1 VPTLRAHA
9 ETTGTTA
16 AVTTTMPTGWAAGD
30 ALLLFVGIDSITVTM
45 SAGPS
50 GWGTPLEGPFTN
62 TDSERCWLY
71 GKTAQAGDT
80 APGMTLSG
88 AVGWQATIAAVQ
100 DADTV
105 DPWDGS
111 SSIGAAAGATYAI
124 PSFSTTNPGTL
135 LCEFAYQST
144 SAAGAWT
151 TSPGTSGTA
160 VGSGEITWGTTA
172 GATPGTPTAT
182 NPSNALFGA
191 GNTVATADFQTTA
204 QGLLIAATP
213 SAAGVSV
220 TPNVVVFQSLD

>member
-151 TSPGTSGTA
+151 TSPGTATKRYD
-160 VGSGEITWGTTA
+160 VGATIGARFSQLAYADETLAAA
-172 GATPGTPTAT
+172 GATGTRTWGA
-182 NPSNALFGA
+182 NSGSGA
-191 GNTVATADFQTTA
+191 GLAMVAVNPVLAGA
-204 QGLLIAATP
+204 VAAYRP
-213 SAAGVSV
+213 RRMPIGA
-220 TPNVVVFQSLD
+220 